1 MTSTSAR
8 PIKRPLFVC
17 PFCGY
22 GDIDELALC
31 VVTHRVTAWSASGE
45 AEEFGEPEVDWES
58 DMPYDAL
65 RGSRGTALKSTFE
78 CRRCREQF
86 ERPKASGESRSDS
99 PLR

>member
-1 MTSTSAR
+1 MINTSASHAA
-8 PIKRPLFVC
+8 RPLFVC

-31 VVTHRVTAWSASGE
+31 VVTHRVIAWSANGE
-45 AEEFGEPEVDWES
+45 AEDFGEPEVDWES

-65 RGSRGTALKSTFE
+65 RGSRGAALKSTFE

-86 ERPKASGESRSDS
+86 KTPKASGESRDDS